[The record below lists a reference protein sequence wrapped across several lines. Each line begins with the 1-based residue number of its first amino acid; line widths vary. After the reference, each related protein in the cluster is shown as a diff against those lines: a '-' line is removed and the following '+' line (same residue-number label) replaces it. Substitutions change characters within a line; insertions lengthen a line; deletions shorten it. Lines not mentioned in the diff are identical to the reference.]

1 MEQIGDATVLPAMD
15 AIQRIVSEHSELQ
28 RFRSE
33 YETMKTYLNE
43 IEETI
48 DVTEQQLE
56 DAESE
61 IAENERIRNIYRE
74 EQREMTRMIVG
85 LESRC
90 IALQTER
97 DRIERALKRVV
108 SNTEKQKRQTG
119 QRDDENHH
127 DEMVI
132 MNLEK
137 SLEELIVENQ
147 ELRLQIKKE
156 KVQSAVSHKEA
167 DLLKRQLEEALQTAS
182 RDKALLKDLRALQS
196 RNQEFKGQQLESDGE
211 GSSNSDSTSSQ
222 YMIFHHRPP
231 LGLAN
236 IIHRA
241 TQGDHEL
248 HQHQE
253 QQQLTS
259 GGALEVPESYNALK
273 LVVKHSRVSPMLVT

>member
-1 MEQIGDATVLPAMD
+1 M
-15 AIQRIVSEHSELQ
+15 SEYSELQ

-33 YETMKTYLNE
+33 YETMKTYLKE
-43 IEETI
+43 MEETI
-48 DVTEQQLE
+48 DVTERQLE

-61 IAENERIRNIYRE
+61 IAENERVRNTYRE

-85 LESRC
+85 LESHC

-119 QRDDENHH
+119 QRDDEYDHQ
-127 DEMVI
+127 EIVI

-137 SLEELIVENQ
+137 SLEELVVENQ
-147 ELRLQIKKE
+147 ELRMQINKE

-167 DLLKRQLEEALQTAS
+167 DLLKRQLEEALQSAS

-196 RNQEFKGQQLESDGE
+196 RKQESKGQQLESDGKD
-211 GSSNSDSTSSQ
+211 SSNSDSTSSQ
-222 YMIFHHRPP
+222 HMIFHHRSP

-236 IIHRA
+236 VIHRA

-248 HQHQE
+248 HQQ

-259 GGALEVPESYNALK
+259 DGTLEVPESYNALK
-273 LVVKHSRVSPMLVT
+273 LVVKRSRVSPMLVT